1 MHPAF
6 SVIVFTTAS
15 GAGYGLLALTGL
27 AFAAGGFASMHWS
40 FGFCALGLGA
50 ALVAGGLLS
59 STLHL
64 GRPERALRALTQ
76 VRSSWLSREGAL
88 AALAFLPILAVF
100 AGWVLMGRVDGPVRL
115 AALAMA
121 LLSVATVHAT
131 AMIYRSLKPVHQWCN
146 GHVVPVY
153 HVLAAMT
160 GALLLNA
167 LAHLWGA
174 PSQALLA
181 FALLAIA
188 AGAFLKERYWRF
200 VDVDAAASTPATATG
215 LGSLGKVRLLDPPH
229 TGSNY
234 VMREMGF
241 RVARKHALKLR
252 RIALALGFV
261 LPALLLLVAAL
272 LGPVPAAIASAIA
285 PVPALAGVLAERWL
299 FFAEARHTAALYY
312 GAGAA

>member
-100 AGWVLMGRVDGPVRL
+100 AGWVLMGRVDGPVRI

-200 VDVDAAASTPATATG
+200 VDVDEAASTPATATG